1 MARNKRG
8 EKTDQSPNRTISQNR
23 KAFHDYSISETLE
36 AGLALHG
43 SEIKSIRAGRVNLRD
58 SYVAFREGEA
68 WLIGTHIA
76 GYNEASYL
84 DHDPVRDRKLLYRQ
98 ESASAAQVE
107 QRGYTS
113 CPRASIS
120 KNNRAKVEIG
130 LAKGKHTYDKRESL
144 RDRDTEREIER
155 EIKSACNSPGSHLL
169 TVPGTLPC

>member
-23 KAFHDYSISETLE
+23 KACHDYSISETLE
-36 AGLALHG
+36 AGVALHG

-58 SYVAFREGEA
+58 SYVAFRDGEA

-84 DHDPVRDRKLLYRQ
+84 DHDPVRDRKLLLHRREIQ
-98 ESASAAQVE
+98 RLRAQVE
-107 QRGYTS
+107 QRGYTVV
-113 CPRASIS
+113 PTRLYL

-155 EIKSACNSPGSHLL
+155 EIKERLQ
-169 TVPGTLPC
+169 

>member
-8 EKTDQSPNRTISQNR
+8 EKTDQGPNRTISQNR
-23 KAFHDYSISETLE
+23 KAFHDYSITETLE

-58 SYVAFREGEA
+58 SYVAFRDGEA

-84 DHDPVRDRKLLYRQ
+84 DHDPVRDRKLLLHRREIQ
-98 ESASAAQVE
+98 RLRAQVE
-107 QRGYTS
+107 QRGYTVV
-113 CPRASIS
+113 PTRLYL

-155 EIKSACNSPGSHLL
+155 EIKERLQ
-169 TVPGTLPC
+169 

>member
-8 EKTDQSPNRTISQNR
+8 EKTDQGPNRTISQNR
-23 KAFHDYSISETLE
+23 KAFHDYSITETLE

-84 DHDPVRDRKLLYRQ
+84 DHDPVRDRKLLLHRREIQ
-98 ESASAAQVE
+98 RLRAQVE
-107 QRGYTS
+107 QRGYTVV
-113 CPRASIS
+113 PTRLYL

-155 EIKSACNSPGSHLL
+155 EIKERLH
-169 TVPGTLPC
+169 

>member
-8 EKTDQSPNRTISQNR
+8 EKTDQGPNRTISQNR
-23 KAFHDYSISETLE
+23 KAFHDYSITETLE

-68 WLIGTHIA
+68 WLIGAHIA

-84 DHDPVRDRKLLYRQ
+84 DHDPVRDRKLLLHRREIQ
-98 ESASAAQVE
+98 RLRAQVE
-107 QRGYTS
+107 QRGYTVV
-113 CPRASIS
+113 PTRLYL

-155 EIKSACNSPGSHLL
+155 EIKERLH
-169 TVPGTLPC
+169 

>member
-1 MARNKRG
+1 MARNKCG
-8 EKTDQSPNRTISQNR
+8 EKTDQGPNRTISQNR
-23 KAFHDYSISETLE
+23 KAFHDYSITETLE

-68 WLIGTHIA
+68 WLIGAHIA

-84 DHDPVRDRKLLYRQ
+84 DHDPVRDRKLLLHRREIQ
-98 ESASAAQVE
+98 RLRAQVE
-107 QRGYTS
+107 QRGYTVV
-113 CPRASIS
+113 PTRLYL

-155 EIKSACNSPGSHLL
+155 EIKERLH
-169 TVPGTLPC
+169 

>member
-84 DHDPVRDRKLLYRQ
+84 DHDPVRDRKLLLHRREIQ
-98 ESASAAQVE
+98 RLRAQVE
-107 QRGYTS
+107 QRGYTVV
-113 CPRASIS
+113 PTRLYL

-155 EIKSACNSPGSHLL
+155 EIKGRLY
-169 TVPGTLPC
+169 

>member
-1 MARNKRG
+1 MARSKRG

-84 DHDPVRDRKLLYRQ
+84 DHDPLRDRKLLLHRREIQ
-98 ESASAAQVE
+98 RLRAQVE
-107 QRGYTS
+107 QRGYTVV
-113 CPRASIS
+113 PTRLYL

-155 EIKSACNSPGSHLL
+155 EIKERLQ
-169 TVPGTLPC
+169 

>member
-23 KAFHDYSISETLE
+23 KAFHDFSILETLE

-58 SYVAFREGEA
+58 SYVAFRDGEA

-84 DHDPVRDRKLLYRQ
+84 DHDPVRDRKLLLHRREIQ
-98 ESASAAQVE
+98 RLRAQVE
-107 QRGYTS
+107 QRGYTVV
-113 CPRASIS
+113 PTRLYL

-155 EIKSACNSPGSHLL
+155 EIKGRLQ
-169 TVPGTLPC
+169 

>member
-8 EKTDQSPNRTISQNR
+8 EKIDQSPNRTISQNR

-76 GYNEASYL
+76 GYNEASYQ
-84 DHDPVRDRKLLYRQ
+84 DHDPVRDRKLLLHRREIQ
-98 ESASAAQVE
+98 RLRAQVE
-107 QRGYTS
+107 QRGYTVV
-113 CPRASIS
+113 PTRLYL

-155 EIKSACNSPGSHLL
+155 EIKGRLQ
-169 TVPGTLPC
+169 

>member
-58 SYVAFREGEA
+58 SYVAFRDGEA

-84 DHDPVRDRKLLYRQ
+84 DHDPVRDRKLLLHRQ
-98 ESASAAQVE
+98 EIQRLRAQVE
-107 QRGYTS
+107 QRGYTVV
-113 CPRASIS
+113 PTRLYL

-155 EIKSACNSPGSHLL
+155 EIKERLQ
-169 TVPGTLPC
+169 